1 MPNRPQ
7 SIRPPGSDSPPDDG
21 GVAVLVRTYL
31 LAVGGLL
38 RDLPEAE
45 VAALVHALEK
55 ARDDGRTVFTM
66 GNGGSAATALH
77 MANDLSRAT
86 RPGHPPL
93 RVVCLAANVSH
104 LSALA
109 NDYGYDQVFVRQL
122 LGLLQPGD
130 VLIGISA
137 SGNSAN
143 CVNALAYG
151 RQQGA
156 VTLSLLGFDGG
167 RMRALSDHYV
177 HVPSHDYLPVE
188 DAHLVV
194 AHALAR
200 GLKAGV

>member
-1 MPNRPQ
+1 MPIRPQ
-7 SIRPPGSDSPPDDG
+7 SIRPQESDSPPDDG
-21 GVAVLVRTYL
+21 DAIGLVRTHL
-31 LAVGGLL
+31 LTVGGLL
-38 RDLPEAE
+38 QDLRESD
-45 VAALVHALEK
+45 VAALVRALEQ

-86 RPGHPPL
+86 RPGHSPL
-93 RVVCLAANVSH
+93 RVVCLCANVSY
-104 LSALA
+104 LSGLA

-122 LGLLQPGD
+122 HGLVQPGD

-143 CVNALAYG
+143 CVEALAHG
-151 RQQGA
+151 RQHGA

-167 RMRALSDHYV
+167 RMRELSDHYV